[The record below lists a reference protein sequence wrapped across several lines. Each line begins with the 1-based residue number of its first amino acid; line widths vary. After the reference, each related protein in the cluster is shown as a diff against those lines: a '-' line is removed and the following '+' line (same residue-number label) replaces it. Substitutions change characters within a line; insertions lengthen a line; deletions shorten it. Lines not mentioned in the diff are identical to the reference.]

1 MEWDGTEWDGMG
13 WDGMGQMEWTG
24 LDWTGLEQNISRLED
39 NRTLN
44 VRKYFSLSAWD

>member
-1 MEWDGTEWDGMG
+1 MGWDRMGWDGMG
-13 WDGMGQMEWTG
+13 WDRWNG
-24 LDWTGLEQNISRLED
+24 LDWTGLEQNISRLEY